1 MSQFSIQNFQFQAVI
16 LAAGNYPQHPIPLQV
31 LSKAHTVVCCDSAAQ
46 RFIAEGG
53 TPTAIVGDGDSLSE
67 ELKLQYASIWH
78 QEDEQSTNDLSK
90 AVRYLMQQG
99 IKCFAIV
106 GATGKREDHTI
117 GNISLLIEYMRQG
130 ADVCMFTDNGVFIP
144 CHNHSAFEVTI
155 GQQVS
160 IFNFGA
166 TGFKSEGLKYPIY
179 DFTNWW
185 QGTLNEAVS
194 SQVTIDATGDY
205 LVFLTY

>member
-1 MSQFSIQNFQFQAVI
+1 LYVATVLPSDLLPKVA
-16 LAAGNYPQHPIPLQV
+16 LPL
-31 LSKAHTVVCCDSAAQ
+31 
-46 RFIAEGG
+46 
-53 TPTAIVGDGDSLSE
+53 PVGDGDSLSE

-99 IKCFAIV
+99 VKCFAIV

-117 GNISLLIEYMRQG
+117 GNISLVIEYMRQG

-144 CHNHSAFEVTI
+144 CHNHSTFEVSI

-166 TGFKSEGLKYPIY
+166 TAFKSEGLKYPIY

-194 SQVTIDATGDY
+194 SQVTIEATGDF
-205 LVFLTY
+205 LVYLTY